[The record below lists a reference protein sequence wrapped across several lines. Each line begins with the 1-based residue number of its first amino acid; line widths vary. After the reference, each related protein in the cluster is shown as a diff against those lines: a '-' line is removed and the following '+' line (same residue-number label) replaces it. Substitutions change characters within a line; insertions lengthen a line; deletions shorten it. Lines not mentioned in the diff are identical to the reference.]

1 VRGFYYLPYAI
12 NHQEGSTMHRID
24 GPGATIDK
32 LFTEG
37 DPTNGVPATTV
48 TGAWLNAVQE
58 EIVNAVLEAGIALDK
73 PTNVQL
79 AQAMRIIAAQ
89 ATGWSTGDV
98 KLTMKTVAD
107 SGWLLCNDGTI
118 GKGGSTGT
126 ARANDDCQALY
137 ALLWNNVSNTHAPV
151 TGGRGASAA
160 ADWSAGK
167 TIALTKMLGRS
178 LGIAGGG
185 AGLTSRALGETLGTE
200 THTLTTAQMP
210 LHAHGIN
217 DPTHAHSVYDPTHTH
232 GVYDPG
238 HVHSYARVVTSNGQ
252 GSDIGTANNHVTQ
265 NTGASATGIS
275 LYAAGTGIGIY
286 GASTGISVQSAGAGA
301 AHNIMQPTSF
311 LNVMIKL

>member
-1 VRGFYYLPYAI
+1 
-12 NHQEGSTMHRID
+12 MHRID
-24 GPGATIDK
+24 GPGATTEK

-37 DPTNGVPATTV
+37 DPTNGIPATTV

-58 EIVNAVLEAGIALDK
+58 EIANAIGEAGIPLNKAI
-73 PTNVQL
+73 NYQL

-98 KLTMKTVAD
+98 KLTLKATAD
-107 SGWLLCNDGTI
+107 AGWVFCNDGTI
-118 GKGGSTGT
+118 GKAGSGGT

-137 ALLWNNVSNTHAPV
+137 TLLWNNVSNTHAPV
-151 TGGRGASAA
+151 TGGRGANAA

-167 TIALTKMLGRS
+167 TIALTKMLGRA

-185 AGLTSRALGETLGTE
+185 ATLTARVLGETIGTE

-210 LHAHGIN
+210 VHAHGIN

-238 HVHSYARVVTSNGQ
+238 HVHSYNRVVTSNGQ

-265 NTGASATGIS
+265 NTAASTTGIS

-286 GASTGISVQSAGAGA
+286 GSATGISVQSAGSGA
-301 AHNIMQPTSF
+301 AHNIMQPTAF

>member
-1 VRGFYYLPYAI
+1 
-12 NHQEGSTMHRID
+12 MHRID
-24 GPGATIDK
+24 GPGATSDGK
-32 LFTEG
+32 FTEG
-37 DPTNGVPATTV
+37 DPTNGIPATTV
-48 TGAWLNAVQE
+48 TGAWLNTMQE
-58 EIVNAVLEAGIALDK
+58 EIAAVVEEAGLPLWKPDNTQLKEAIYIIAGIA
-73 PTNVQL
+73 
-79 AQAMRIIAAQ
+79 A
-89 ATGWSTGDV
+89 GWSTGDV
-98 KLTMKTVAD
+98 KLTMKTSAD
-107 SGWLLCNDGTI
+107 AGWVFCNDGTI
-118 GKGGSTGT
+118 GKSGSGGT

-160 ADWSAGK
+160 ADWGAGK

-185 AGLTSRALGETLGTE
+185 ASLTSRALGETLGAE

-238 HVHSYARVVTSNGQ
+238 HVHSYGRVLTSNGQ
-252 GSDIGTANNHVTQ
+252 GSDIGTANNHVTT

-286 GASTGISVQSAGAGA
+286 GAATGISVQSAGGGA
-301 AHNIMQPTSF
+301 AHNIMQPTAF